1 MERLN
6 ILFDGVCNLCS
17 GFVVF
22 TIKRDPGAKFKFAS
36 LQSEEGEKLQNEFGI
51 DPDTIKTMVLVENDK
66 YFIKSDAA
74 LRIFKRLD
82 GLWFLLYYLVYIPRP
97 IRNFVYDLVANNRY
111 RWFGKKDVCMLPTPE
126 LEKRFL

>member
-22 TIKRDPGAKFKFAS
+22 TIKRDPDAKFKFAS
-36 LQSEEGEKLQNEFGI
+36 LQSNEGRNLQKEFGI
-51 DPDTIKTMVLVENDK
+51 NPDNIKTMVLVENDN
-66 YFIKSDAA
+66 YYLKSDAV

-82 GLWFLLYYLVYIPRP
+82 GMWFILYYLIYIPRP
-97 IRNFVYDLVANNRY
+97 IRNFVYDLVAKNRY

-126 LEKRFL
+126 LKKRFL